1 MIPIEKVLVGFPAKM
16 ASKIL
21 VRTMPIVTS
30 ATTCQLYYEL
40 HEVIETTSEEGA
52 VSESTSQL
60 ANGNLDL
67 TEAEFTAWGNT
78 MDYIGDIAL
87 KKLGLTRKVQ

>member
-1 MIPIEKVLVGFPAKM
+1 MISIEKIPVGFPAKM

-21 VRTMPIVTS
+21 VRTMPIITS
-30 ATTCQLYYEL
+30 AVTCQLYYEL
-40 HEVIETTSEEGA
+40 HEVMETTSKEGV

-67 TEAEFTAWGNT
+67 TEEEFSLWGNS

-87 KKLGLTRKVQ
+87 KKLGLTRKIQ